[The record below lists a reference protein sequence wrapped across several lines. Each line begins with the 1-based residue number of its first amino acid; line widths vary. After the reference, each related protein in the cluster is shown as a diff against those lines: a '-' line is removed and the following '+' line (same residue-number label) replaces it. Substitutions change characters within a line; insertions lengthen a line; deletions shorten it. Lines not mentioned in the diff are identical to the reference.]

1 MSSTNRPEA
10 PRPSIRQRIQRRLV
24 PLILL
29 AGAVIAGLASIVV
42 YTEMDEAI
50 MNNLFNL
57 NQATARVYGTQV
69 DLSGL
74 TLNGDMQH
82 LAQKE
87 FLLVVLGADGRVVH
101 SSHPGLAL
109 PQIALDGPDGPVHWN
124 GWSLFRTRTG
134 DGQVIV
140 SGMLDEERNELILQM
155 VSSVVVPVVA
165 VLAALLVAALWFVK
179 LGLRPLQDLSGA
191 LRARDP
197 RALTPVEETGQPAEL
212 TPIVQALNGL
222 FARVRDFLQRERKFI
237 DDAAHELRT
246 PLTIIKAQAQ
256 AIDPSELSE
265 ENRARLGHVIAGVN
279 RASALGAGL
288 LQQARAEQAPG
299 QTQAVDAVAL
309 ARQVLDD
316 LALTHGDGLAR
327 ADLTI
332 SAAQPVLAAPEDL
345 RIILRNL
352 LDNAARHGRHEG
364 AAARIRI
371 TIGTRQ
377 GKGLIT
383 IEDAGPGIPDA
394 QHDQIFERFWRKGR
408 ADGSG
413 LGLSI
418 TRALVQ
424 RGDMAL
430 TVSRSP
436 DLGGARFDLTL
447 PLAKS

>member
-1 MSSTNRPEA
+1 MSSTNRPEVQS
-10 PRPSIRQRIQRRLV
+10 PSIRQRIQRRLV

-29 AGAVIAGLASIVV
+29 AGVVIAGLATFVV
-42 YTEMDEAI
+42 YVEMDEAI

-74 TLNGDMQH
+74 PQDGDMRH
-82 LAQKE
+82 MAQKE
-87 FLLVVLGADGRVVH
+87 FLLVVLGPDGQVVH
-101 SSHPGLAL
+101 SSHPGLVL
-109 PQIALDGPDGPVHWN
+109 PTIPQDGPFHWN
-124 GWSLFRTRTG
+124 GWSLFKNQTG

-140 SGMLDEERNELILQM
+140 SGMQEEERNELILQM

-165 VLAALLVAALWFVK
+165 VLAALLVAALVFVK

-197 RALTPVEETGQPAEL
+197 QALTPIEDSGQPAEL
-212 TPIVQALNGL
+212 TPIVHALNGL

-265 ENRARLGHVIAGVN
+265 ENRARLGHVIEGVN

-288 LQQARAEQAPG
+288 LQQARAEQALG
-299 QTQAVDAVAL
+299 QAQAVDAAAL

-327 ADLTI
+327 ADLTV
-332 SAAQPVLAAPEDL
+332 SAAQPVLAVPEDL
-345 RIILRNL
+345 RMILRNL

-364 AAARIRI
+364 AAARIRVE
-371 TIGTRQ
+371 IGTRQ
-377 GKGLIT
+377 DKGLIVV
-383 IEDAGPGIPDA
+383 EDAGPGIPDT
-394 QHDQIFERFWRKGR
+394 QRDQIFERFWRKGR
-408 ADGSG
+408 AEGSG

-418 TRALVQ
+418 TRALAQ
-424 RGDMAL
+424 RGGLDL
-430 TVSRSP
+430 SVSRSA
-436 DLGGARFDLTL
+436 DLGGARFELTL
-447 PLAKS
+447 PLAKP